1 MRRSNFANTPPG
13 DFRIWGI
20 VHVARWQMSDRGSR
34 CGERAEMTRD
44 LQCRNRHS
52 APHRWLGAAIL
63 VLLLAAPPMARSA
76 PAGALETA
84 TVMAPLDMRFSDQAR
99 NDFRR
104 QLQTAKA
111 IGVRGVAVDVWW
123 GVVAANGDNQ
133 WDWSYYDSLFDD
145 VERAGL
151 HLVPVMSFHKCG
163 GNVGDTCNIP
173 IPSWIWGEYTSEQ
186 PGRSQFDLMY
196 KSEQDNFNGE
206 TVAIWKDDWVVP
218 KYQRFM
224 QEFQAHFAAKK
235 AIIDEISIGTGP
247 AGELRYPSYNSHDRG
262 SGWPNRGFFQAYSDP
277 ARADFRAWVLARYGN
292 LAGVNRAWSTS
303 LNSADEIGPPD
314 DGTAADGRASTFVQ
328 LDDFRGIPYGKDFI
342 DWYNGALVEH
352 GRRILETAHESF
364 GAAFAAIPL
373 GIKIPGVHWQM
384 AATASHPRITEIA
397 AGQIRT
403 SVDYTGGTSGHGYGA
418 TVAMVHRFHNVR
430 AVNLHF
436 TALEMDNCEDTRTCQ
451 IDASQA
457 KALVFWVAQAADA
470 DQVTIKGENALAGG
484 VTSDHGWDNIENAFK
499 WASYNGLT
507 VLRIGE
513 VTDNPVG
520 RTRYQRLIAQ

>member
-1 MRRSNFANTPPG
+1 MWPLGRCR
-13 DFRIWGI
+13 
-20 VHVARWQMSDRGSR
+20 VAGST
-34 CGERAEMTRD
+34 CGERAEMTRE
-44 LQCRNRHS
+44 LQWRSRHS

-63 VLLLAAPPMARSA
+63 VLLLAAPPMARAA
-76 PAGALETA
+76 PAAALQTA

-104 QLQTAKA
+104 QLQMAKA
-111 IGVRGVAVDVWW
+111 IGIRAVAVDVWW

-262 SGWPNRGFFQAYSDP
+262 SGYPNRGFFQAYSDP
-277 ARADFRAWVLARYGN
+277 ARADFRAWVLAKYGN

-303 LNSADEIGPPD
+303 LKSADEIGPPD
-314 DGTAADGRASTFVQ
+314 DGTAADGRANTFVQ
-328 LDDFRGIPYGKDFI
+328 LDDFRGIPYGKDFV
-342 DWYNGALVEH
+342 DWYV
-352 GRRILETAHESF
+352 
-364 GAAFAAIPL
+364 
-373 GIKIPGVHWQM
+373 V
-384 AATASHPRITEIA
+384 
-397 AGQIRT
+397 
-403 SVDYTGGTSGHGYGA
+403 
-418 TVAMVHRFHNVR
+418 
-430 AVNLHF
+430 
-436 TALEMDNCEDTRTCQ
+436 
-451 IDASQA
+451 
-457 KALVFWVAQAADA
+457 A
-470 DQVTIKGENALAGG
+470 DQNRGDCGG
-484 VTSDHGWDNIENAFK
+484 S
-499 WASYNGLT
+499 
-507 VLRIGE
+507 
-513 VTDNPVG
+513 
-520 RTRYQRLIAQ
+520 RTLICFITPGGMSG